1 MTIFLRI
8 VHWIITIGLIAVVI
22 LQPGRSAGLGIIG
35 GGAEALLGRRRK
47 GLDAL
52 LAKLTV
58 YLAVGFMLTS
68 IGLAIA
74 AR

>member
-1 MTIFLRI
+1 VTIFLRI